1 MSAPRVMIVEDEVVT
16 SLLMAS
22 VLTRQG
28 FEISGVV
35 DDYDAAVELFERE
48 KPDLVVMDVSIFG
61 AIDGI
66 DTARALLDRRAVP
79 IVFLT
84 AYSDTDTMARIGAL
98 TPLGCLPK
106 PFDTH
111 QLVQLLRSAPAA
123 SAPSR

>member
-48 KPDLVVMDVSIFG
+48 RPDLVVMDVSIFG
-61 AIDGI
+61 DIDGI
-66 DTARALLDRRAVP
+66 DTATALLERRAVP

-84 AYSDTDTMARIGAL
+84 AYSDTDTMARIDAL

-111 QLVQLLRSAPAA
+111 QLVQLLRSAPSA